1 MYDIYRKKS
10 NPLIPKGIL
19 QKRLSESG
27 FSEKEGG
34 GGAIRQTEKKSF
46 WEKMSGGSIYFFEIE
61 IYVQTTFKLPPFGK
75 TTWNQRLGIFFRLI
89 LISFSSCQYLNKSI
103 EI

>member
-34 GGAIRQTEKKSF
+34 GGAIRQTEKN
-46 WEKMSGGSIYFFEIE
+46 
-61 IYVQTTFKLPPFGK
+61 PFGK
-75 TTWNQRLGIFFRLI
+75 KCPGGLYIFLKLKYMYRQLSNSPLLAKPPGINDLEFFLD
-89 LISFSSCQYLNKSI
+89 
-103 EI
+103 